1 MDSGAGSTQLAGY
14 VHRLVVRRDHSGG
27 GLGVRLLGWADEQV
41 QAHGRSQL
49 RLDVV
54 SDNAPLRRYY
64 QARGFRHER
73 DVSGEWTARDGSLT
87 AWRTSLYRRRCVVGR
102 R

>member
-1 MDSGAGSTQLAGY
+1 MANAG
-14 VHRLVVRRDHSGG
+14 R

-41 QAHGRSQL
+41 QARGRSQL

-64 QARGFRHER
+64 QAVGFVHVR
-73 DVSGEWTARDGSLT
+73 DVSGEWTARDGRRHN
-87 AWRTSLYRRRCVVGR
+87 WCTSLYRRPRAGEGSPA
-102 R
+102 